1 MSIWESILVALDNLR
16 MNKLRSFLTMIG
28 IVFGVAAVVTVV
40 SIGQAGQTSI
50 ISMVSNFEDGY
61 FVIYPNYSDESN
73 VEKAEFRQR
82 DMGEIRKLPG
92 IRYVS
97 ASLGYGSTTKLKQ
110 EKLRFDVTATTSVM
124 PKMQKVELE
133 AGRFFNAQEERGRQK
148 VMVVDLKF
156 AEKAFGS
163 ARGAVGRKFVLGN
176 DRFRIVG
183 VYKPEENIM
192 SGMQGERYSG
202 YAPITA
208 ISFGDEKTADS
219 DRLGSL
225 EIVATSPDNIH
236 ETIDMLKKWLADR
249 KNVEPDSYLA
259 ETGKDAE
266 KMVSSTFSIL
276 QTIIGSIAGISLLVG
291 GIGVMNIM
299 LVSVTERTREIGIRK
314 AIGAT
319 PGTIMLQFMI
329 EAVILSFLGGTVGA
343 LLGLLAAYAFAL
355 ISGWPFVVSVWAIL
369 LAFGFSAAVG
379 IFFGLYP
386 ANKASKLHPIESLRY
401 E

>member
-40 SIGQAGQTSI
+40 SIGQAGQSSI
-50 ISMVSNFEDGY
+50 MSEISNYEDGY
-61 FVIYPNYSDESN
+61 FLIYPNYNNGEPEDN
-73 VEKAEFRQR
+73 TYFRQR
-82 DMGEIRKLPG
+82 ELAEIRKLPG
-92 IRYVS
+92 VRYVS
-97 ASLGYGSTTKLKQ
+97 SSSSYGMTGKLKKEELQ
-110 EKLRFDVTATTSVM
+110 FSITGTTSDS
-124 PKMQKVELE
+124 PKMQKIDVV
-133 AGRFFNAQEERGRQK
+133 AGSFFNSQEERARQK
-148 VMVVDLKF
+148 ILVVEAKY
-156 AEKAFGS
+156 ANKAFGS
-163 ARGAVGRKFVLGN
+163 PQGAIGRKIQLSGGM
-176 DRFRIVG
+176 FRIVG
-183 VYKPEENIM
+183 VYKAQESLM
-192 SGMQGERYSG
+192 SSFGGERYSA
-202 YAPITA
+202 YTPITA
-208 ISFGDEKTADS
+208 MLDGEGAS
-219 DRLGSL
+219 DRLSML
-225 EIVATSPDNIH
+225 EILPTSPERMD
-236 ETIDMLKKWLADR
+236 ETVETVKSWLADR
-249 KNVEPDSYLA
+249 KNVS
-259 ETGKDAE
+259 KDAYVTE
-266 KMVSSTFSIL
+266 SARDAEQMIKSTFSIL

-329 EAVILSFLGGTVGA
+329 EAVILSFIGGTIGA
-343 LLGLLAAYAFAL
+343 LLGLLAAWVFAL
-355 ISGWPFVVSVWAIL
+355 ISGWPFVISIWAIL

>member
-1 MSIWESILVALDNLR
+1 MSIWESVWVALDNLR

-40 SIGQAGQTSI
+40 SIGQAGQSSI
-50 ISMVSNFEDGY
+50 ISMVSNYGDGY
-61 FVIYPNYSDESN
+61 FVIYPNYNDEAN
-73 VEKAEFRQR
+73 VEKADFRQR
-82 DMGEIRKLPG
+82 DMAEVRKVPG
-92 IRYVS
+92 VRYVS
-97 ASLGYGSTTKLKQ
+97 ASMGYGVMTMLKQ
-110 EKLRFDVTATTSVM
+110 EKLRFNITGTTSEM
-124 PKMQKVELE
+124 PKMQKLDIV
-133 AGRFFNAQEERGRQK
+133 AGRFFKTQEERGRQK
-148 VMVVDLKF
+148 VIVVDAKY
-156 AEKAFGS
+156 ANKAFGS
-163 ARGAVGRKFVLGN
+163 SQAAVGRRVVLGN
-176 DRFRIVG
+176 DTFRIVG
-183 VYKPEENIM
+183 VYQAQENIL
-192 SGMQGERYSG
+192 SGMEGERYTG

-208 ISFGDEKTADS
+208 LSFGESGDNV
-219 DRLGSL
+219 RLGML
-225 EIVATSPDNIH
+225 EIVASSPDRMD
-236 ETIDMLKKWLADR
+236 ETIKTLKHWLAER
-249 KNVEPDSYLA
+249 KNVEPDSYLT
-259 ETGKDAE
+259 ESGKDAE

-329 EAVILSFLGGTVGA
+329 EAVILSFIGGTLGA
-343 LLGLLAAYAFAL
+343 LLGLLAAYVFAL
-355 ISGWPFVVSVWAIL
+355 ISGWPFVISMWAIL

-386 ANKASKLHPIESLRY
+386 ANRASKLHPIESLRY

>member
-1 MSIWESILVALDNLR
+1 MSIWESIWVALDNLR

-40 SIGQAGQTSI
+40 SIGQAGQSSI
-50 ISMVSNFEDGY
+50 ISMVSNYGDGY
-61 FVIYPNYSDESN
+61 FVIYPNYNDETN
-73 VEKAEFRQR
+73 VEKADFRQR
-82 DMGEIRKLPG
+82 DMAEVRKVPG
-92 IRYVS
+92 VRYVS
-97 ASLGYGSTTKLKQ
+97 ASMGYGVTTKLKQ
-110 EKLRFDVTATTSVM
+110 EKLRFTVTGTTSEM
-124 PKMQKVELE
+124 PKMQKVDME
-133 AGRFFNAQEERGRQK
+133 AGRFFKSEEERGRQK
-148 VMVVDLKF
+148 VVVVDAKY
-156 AEKAFGS
+156 AVKAFGS
-163 ARGAVGRKFVLGN
+163 AKAAVGRRVVLGN
-176 DRFRIVG
+176 DTFRIVG
-183 VYKPEENIM
+183 VYKTQENIL
-192 SGMQGERYSG
+192 SGMEGERYTG
-202 YAPITA
+202 YVPITA
-208 ISFGDEKTADS
+208 LSFGDTGNNG
-219 DRLGSL
+219 RLGML
-225 EIVATSPDNIH
+225 EIMASSPDQMD
-236 ETIDMLKKWLADR
+236 ETIKTLKNWLADR
-249 KNVEPDSYLA
+249 KNVEPDSYIT

-329 EAVILSFLGGTVGA
+329 EAVILSFIGGTLGA
-343 LLGLLAAYAFAL
+343 LLGLLAAYVFAL
-355 ISGWPFVVSVWAIL
+355 ISGWPFVISIWAIL

-386 ANKASKLHPIESLRY
+386 ANRASKLHPIESLRY

>member
-16 MNKLRSFLTMIG
+16 LNKLRSFLTMIG

-40 SIGQAGQTSI
+40 SIGQAGQKSI
-50 ISMVSNFEDGY
+50 ISMVSNYKDGY
-61 FVIYPNYSDESN
+61 FVVYNNYSSGTTAN
-73 VEKAEFRQR
+73 VEIRLR
-82 DMGEIRKLPG
+82 DLNEVAKLPG
-92 IRYVS
+92 VRYVS
-97 ASLGYGSTTKLKQ
+97 SSATYSMTTKLKN
-110 EKLRFDVTATTSVM
+110 KDLRLSITGTKADMT
-124 PKMQKVELE
+124 KMMNLDIV

-148 VMVVDLKF
+148 VVVVDSKY
-156 AEKAFGS
+156 ATKAFGS
-163 ARGAVGRKFVLGN
+163 EGGAVGRKLVTATGTY
-176 DRFRIVG
+176 RIIG
-183 VYKPEENIM
+183 VYKPQENIL
-192 SGMQGERYSG
+192 SGMEGESYSG
-202 YAPITA
+202 YAPITTLTKGED
-208 ISFGDEKTADS
+208 GDNA
-219 DRLGSL
+219 RLGMIEVL
-225 EIVATSPDNIH
+225 ATSPDNMDQTVKDVK
-236 ETIDMLKKWLADR
+236 EWFAKKNNTD
-249 KNVEPDSYLA
+249 VGQYLSQ
-259 ETGKDAE
+259 TGKEAE

-319 PGTIMLQFMI
+319 PGTIMVQFMI
-329 EAVILSFLGGTVGA
+329 EAIILSFIGGGLGA
-343 LLGLLAAYAFAL
+343 LLGLLIAFIFAM
-355 ISGWPFVVSVWAIL
+355 ITGWPFVVSVWAIA

>member
-1 MSIWESILVALDNLR
+1 MSIWESVWVALDNLR

-40 SIGQAGQTSI
+40 SIGQAGQSSI
-50 ISMVSNFEDGY
+50 ISMVSNYGDGY
-61 FVIYPNYSDESN
+61 FVIYPNYNDETN
-73 VEKAEFRQR
+73 VEKADFRQR
-82 DMGEIRKLPG
+82 DMAEVRKVPG
-92 IRYVS
+92 VRYVS
-97 ASLGYGSTTKLKQ
+97 ASMGYGVTTMLKQ
-110 EKLRFDVTATTSVM
+110 EKLRFTVTGTTSEM
-124 PKMQKVELE
+124 PKMQKIDME
-133 AGRFFNAQEERGRQK
+133 AGRFFKAEEERGRQK
-148 VMVVDLKF
+148 VVVIDAKY

-163 ARGAVGRKFVLGN
+163 AKGAVGRRVVLGN
-176 DRFRIVG
+176 DTFRIVG
-183 VYKPEENIM
+183 VYKTQDNIM
-192 SGMQGERYSG
+192 SGMEGERYTG
-202 YAPITA
+202 YVPITTL
-208 ISFGDEKTADS
+208 SYGDTENDG
-219 DRLGSL
+219 RLGMLQIIAS
-225 EIVATSPDNIH
+225 SPDQMD
-236 ETIDMLKKWLADR
+236 ETIKTLKDWLAER
-249 KNVEPDSYLA
+249 KNVEPDSYIA

-329 EAVILSFLGGTVGA
+329 EAVILSFIGGTLGA
-343 LLGLLAAYAFAL
+343 LLGLFAAYMFAL
-355 ISGWPFVVSVWAIL
+355 ISGWPFVISIWAIL

-386 ANKASKLHPIESLRY
+386 ANRASKLHPIEALRY

>member
-1 MSIWESILVALDNLR
+1 MSIWESVWVALDNLR

-40 SIGQAGQTSI
+40 SIGQAGQSSI
-50 ISMVSNFEDGY
+50 ISMVSNYEDGY
-61 FVIYPNYSDESN
+61 FVIYPNYNDESN
-73 VEKAEFRQR
+73 VEKADFRLR
-82 DMGEIRKLPG
+82 DIAEVRKVPG

-97 ASLGYGSTTKLKQ
+97 ASLGYGVTTKLKQ
-110 EKLRFDVTATTSVM
+110 EKLRFTLTGTTSEM
-124 PKMQKVELE
+124 PKMQKLDIT
-133 AGRFFNAQEERGRQK
+133 AGRFFSAQEERGRQK
-148 VMVVDLKF
+148 VIVADAKY

-163 ARGAVGRKFVLGN
+163 ARGAIGRRVVLGN
-176 DRFRIVG
+176 DTFRIIG
-183 VYKPEENIM
+183 VYKTEENIL
-192 SGMQGERYSG
+192 SGMEGERYSG
-202 YAPITA
+202 YVPITA
-208 ISFGDEKTADS
+208 VSFGEAGDNG
-219 DRLGSL
+219 RLGML
-225 EIVATSPDNIH
+225 EIVASSPDQM
-236 ETIDMLKKWLADR
+236 EGTMKTLKSWLADR
-249 KNVEPDSYLA
+249 KNVESDSYLT
-259 ETGKDAE
+259 ESGKDAE

-329 EAVILSFLGGTVGA
+329 EAVILSFIGGTVGA
-343 LLGLLAAYAFAL
+343 LLGLFAAYLFAL
-355 ISGWPFVVSVWAIL
+355 ISGWPFVVSLWAIL

>member
-40 SIGQAGQTSI
+40 SIGQAGQSSI
-50 ISMVSNFEDGY
+50 ISNLSNYKDGY
-61 FVIYPNYSDESN
+61 FVLYPNVTTMSEQEDLSFRLR
-73 VEKAEFRQR
+73 EFN
-82 DMGEIRKLPG
+82 EIRKQPG
-92 IRYVS
+92 IRYVTS
-97 ASLGYGSTTKLKQ
+97 SNNYMMKTKLKKESLQ
-110 EKLRFDVTATTSVM
+110 FMVTGTTSETT
-124 PKMQKVELE
+124 KMQNIDLV
-133 AGRFFNAQEERGRQK
+133 AGRFFSQQEERGRQK
-148 VMVVDLKF
+148 VVVVDAKY
-156 AEKAFGS
+156 AEKAYGS
-163 ARGAVGRKFVLGN
+163 ANAAIGRKLQLN
-176 DRFRIVG
+176 TDTFRIIG
-183 VYKPEENIM
+183 VFKIEEGM
-192 SGMQGERYSG
+192 LSGMGGEQYSS

-208 ISFGDEKTADS
+208 LSSVDS
-219 DRLGSL
+219 SAENARFGSL
-225 EIVATSPDNIH
+225 EIVVTSPDR
-236 ETIDMLKKWLADR
+236 IDDTVASLKKWLADK
-249 KNVEPDSYLA
+249 KNVSPDVFLSQTAKEA
-259 ETGKDAE
+259 EQ
-266 KMVSSTFSIL
+266 MVSSTFSIL
-276 QTIIGSIAGISLLVG
+276 QTIIGAIAGISLLVG

-329 EAVILSFLGGTVGA
+329 EAIILSFIGGTVGA
-343 LLGLLAAYAFAL
+343 LFGLLFAYIFAL

>member
-1 MSIWESILVALDNLR
+1 MSIWESIWVALDNLR

-50 ISMVSNFEDGY
+50 ISMVSNYKDGY
-61 FVIYPNYSDESN
+61 FVIYPNMSDAGSQGGDTD
-73 VEKAEFRQR
+73 FRLR
-82 DMGEIRKLPG
+82 DFAEIRKLPG
-92 IRYVS
+92 VQYVS
-97 ASLGYGSTTKLKQ
+97 SSLTYGMTTKLKQ
-110 EKLRFDVTATTSVM
+110 DSLRFTVTATTSDTV
-124 PKMQKVELE
+124 KMQKIDLA
-133 AGRFFNAQEERGRQK
+133 AGRFFNSQEERGRQK
-148 VMVVDLKF
+148 VIVVDKKY

-163 ARGAVGRKFVLGN
+163 AGGAIGRKVVLNSGTY
-176 DRFRIVG
+176 RIIG
-183 VYKPEENIM
+183 VYKTQESIL
-192 SGMQGERYSG
+192 SGMEGEQYSG
-202 YAPITA
+202 FAPVTA
-208 ISFGDEKTADS
+208 VTFGEAGDNE
-219 DRLGSL
+219 RFGML
-225 EIVATSPDNIH
+225 EVVASSPDRID
-236 ETIDMLKKWLADR
+236 ETIKTLKDWISKR
-249 KNVEPDSYLA
+249 KNVDPDIYFTQ
-259 ETGKDAE
+259 TGKEAE
-266 KMVSSTFSIL
+266 QMVSSTFSVL

-329 EAVILSFLGGTVGA
+329 EAVILSFIGGTLGA
-343 LLGLLAAYAFAL
+343 LLGLFAAYVFAL

-386 ANKASKLHPIESLRY
+386 ANKASKLHPIEALRY

>member
-40 SIGQAGQTSI
+40 SIGQAGQSSI
-50 ISMVSNFEDGY
+50 MSEMSNYQEGY
-61 FVIYPNYSDESN
+61 FVIYPSSN
-73 VEKAEFRQR
+73 NGEIDDNVYFRQR
-82 DMGEIRKLPG
+82 ELAEIRKLPG
-92 IRYVS
+92 VRYVS
-97 ASLGYGSTTKLKQ
+97 ASTTYGMTGKLKK
-110 EKLRFDVTATTSVM
+110 EDLRFSITGTTSEA
-124 PKMQKVELE
+124 PKLQKIDMV
-133 AGRFFNAQEERGRQK
+133 AGRFFNSQEERARQK
-148 VMVVDLKF
+148 TIVVEAKY
-156 AEKAFGS
+156 ANKAFGTPQ
-163 ARGAVGRKFVLGN
+163 GAIGRKVQLSGGL
-176 DRFRIVG
+176 FRIVG
-183 VYKPEENIM
+183 VYKVQESMM
-192 SGMQGERYSG
+192 SGMGGERYSA

-208 ISFGDEKTADS
+208 MPADGDGQSDLLSMIEVLPTSFEKMDET
-219 DRLGSL
+219 
-225 EIVATSPDNIH
+225 V
-236 ETIDMLKKWLADR
+236 ETIKSWLSDR
-249 KNVEPDSYLA
+249 KNVSKDAYVSESA
-259 ETGKDAE
+259 KDAE
-266 KMVSSTFSIL
+266 QMIKSTFSIL

-329 EAVILSFLGGTVGA
+329 EAVILSFIGGTLGA
-343 LLGLLAAYAFAL
+343 LLGLLAAWVFAL
-355 ISGWPFVVSVWAIL
+355 ISGMPFVISLGAMV
-369 LAFGFSAAVG
+369 LAFSFSAAVG

>member
-1 MSIWESILVALDNLR
+1 MSIWESIVVALDNLR

-50 ISMVSNFEDGY
+50 ISLVSSYKDGY
-61 FVIYPNYSDESN
+61 FVIYPDTSGTGGPPQVSTD
-73 VEKAEFRQR
+73 FRLR
-82 DMGEIRKLPG
+82 DLSEVRKLPG
-92 IRYVS
+92 VRY
-97 ASLGYGSTTKLKQ
+97 ASSSLPFNMSTKLK
-110 EKLRFDVTATTSVM
+110 EETLDFTITATTSDSF
-124 PKMQKVELE
+124 KMQNIDLIE
-133 AGRFFNAQEERGRQK
+133 GRFFNVQEERGRQK
-148 VMVVDLKF
+148 VLIVENKY

-163 ARGAVGRKFVLGN
+163 ARGAVGRKIVLSEG
-176 DRFRIVG
+176 RFRIIG
-183 VYKPEENIM
+183 VFKPQDSIL
-192 SGMQGERYSG
+192 SGMGGQRYSAF
-202 YAPITA
+202 APITA
-208 ISFGDEKTADS
+208 MPSRAGADNERFGVMEVLASSPENVNKTVDTVKA
-219 DRLGSL
+219 
-225 EIVATSPDNIH
+225 
-236 ETIDMLKKWLADR
+236 WLADVN
-249 KNVEPDSYLA
+249 NVEVGDYASQ
-259 ETGKDAE
+259 TGKEAE
-266 KMVSSTFSIL
+266 QMVSSTFSIL

-329 EAVILSFLGGTVGA
+329 EAVVLSFIGGTLGA
-343 LLGLLAAYAFAL
+343 LLGLFAAYIFSL
-355 ISGWPFVVSVWAIL
+355 ISGWPFVISIGAMA

>member
-50 ISMVSNFEDGY
+50 ISNLSNYKEGY
-61 FVIYPNYSDESN
+61 FVLYPNAMTMSEQEDLSFRLR
-73 VEKAEFRQR
+73 EFN
-82 DMGEIRKLPG
+82 EIRKQPG
-92 IRYVS
+92 VRYVS
-97 ASLGYGSTTKLKQ
+97 ASNSYMMTTKLKKESLQ
-110 EKLRFDVTATTSVM
+110 FMVTGTTSEIT
-124 PKMQKVELE
+124 KMQNIDVV
-133 AGRFFNAQEERGRQK
+133 AGRFFSQQEERGRQK
-148 VMVVDLKF
+148 VVVIDAKY
-156 AEKAFGS
+156 AEKAYGS
-163 ARGAVGRKFVLGN
+163 ANAAIGRKLQLN
-176 DRFRIVG
+176 TDTFRVIG
-183 VYKPEENIM
+183 VFKVEEGLL
-192 SGMQGERYSG
+192 SGMGGEQYSS

-208 ISFGDEKTADS
+208 LSSVDSTAENARFS
-219 DRLGSL
+219 NL
-225 EIVATSPDNIH
+225 EIVVTSPDQIDN
-236 ETIDMLKKWLADR
+236 TIASLKKWMGEK
-249 KNVEPDSYLA
+249 KNVSPDMFLSQTAKEA
-259 ETGKDAE
+259 EQ
-266 KMVSSTFSIL
+266 MVSSTFSIL
-276 QTIIGSIAGISLLVG
+276 QTIIGAIAGISLLVG

-329 EAVILSFLGGTVGA
+329 EAIILSFIGGTLGA
-343 LLGLLAAYAFAL
+343 LFGLLFAYIFAL
-355 ISGWPFVVSVWAIL
+355 ISGWPFVVSIWAIL

>member
-40 SIGQAGQTSI
+40 SIGQAGQSSI
-50 ISMVSNFEDGY
+50 ISNLSNYKDGY
-61 FVIYPNYSDESN
+61 FVLYPNVMTMSEQEDLSFRLR
-73 VEKAEFRQR
+73 EFN
-82 DMGEIRKLPG
+82 EIRKQPG
-92 IRYVS
+92 IRYVTS
-97 ASLGYGSTTKLKQ
+97 SNNYMMTTKLKKESLQ
-110 EKLRFDVTATTSVM
+110 FMVTGTTSETT
-124 PKMQKVELE
+124 KMQNIDLV
-133 AGRFFNAQEERGRQK
+133 AGRFFSQQEERGRQK
-148 VMVVDLKF
+148 VLVIDAKY
-156 AEKAFGS
+156 AEKAYGS
-163 ARGAVGRKFVLGN
+163 ANAAIGRKLQLN
-176 DRFRIVG
+176 TDTFRIIG
-183 VYKPEENIM
+183 VFKVEEGLL
-192 SGMQGERYSG
+192 SGMGGEQYSS

-208 ISFGDEKTADS
+208 LSSVDS
-219 DRLGSL
+219 SAEDARFGSL
-225 EIVATSPDNIH
+225 EIVVTSPDRIDD
-236 ETIDMLKKWLADR
+236 TIASLKKWLGDK
-249 KNVEPDSYLA
+249 KNVSPDMFLSQTAKEA
-259 ETGKDAE
+259 EQ
-266 KMVSSTFSIL
+266 MVSSTFSIL
-276 QTIIGSIAGISLLVG
+276 QTIIGAIAGISLLVG

-329 EAVILSFLGGTVGA
+329 EAIILSFIGGTLGA
-343 LLGLLAAYAFAL
+343 LFGLLFAYIFAL
-355 ISGWPFVVSVWAIL
+355 ISGWPFVVSIWAIL